1 MIESI
6 TVREVNSE
14 VNVWLDYNYSTR
26 LAALEAAAKVLQRE
40 VLREQT
46 NIKRD
51 SYRENHNDGLPE
63 HPFAD

>member
-1 MIESI
+1 MMESI

-40 VLREQT
+40 VLREQA
-46 NIKRD
+46 R
-51 SYRENHNDGLPE
+51 SARETYQEGHNDGFDRE
-63 HPFAD
+63 F